1 MTTPGP
7 TTAASTERKAIK
19 GVRVGVVVSD
29 KRDKSRKVVATYQIK
44 HPKYGKFIKQRSMFQ
59 VHDES
64 NDSRQGD
71 TVEIV
76 PCRPI
81 SKTKSWR
88 LVRVIE
94 RAPGGPA

>member
-1 MTTPGP
+1 MTQSSTTP
-7 TTAASTERKAIK
+7 AATSTRKALK
-19 GVRVGVVVSD
+19 GMRVGVVVSD
-29 KRDKSRKVVATYQIK
+29 KRDKSRTVVATFQTK
-44 HPKYGKFIKQRSMFQ
+44 HPKYGKYIKHRSKYQ
-59 VHDES
+59 VHDET
-64 NDSRQGD
+64 NESRQGD

-94 RAPGGPA
+94 RAPEGPA